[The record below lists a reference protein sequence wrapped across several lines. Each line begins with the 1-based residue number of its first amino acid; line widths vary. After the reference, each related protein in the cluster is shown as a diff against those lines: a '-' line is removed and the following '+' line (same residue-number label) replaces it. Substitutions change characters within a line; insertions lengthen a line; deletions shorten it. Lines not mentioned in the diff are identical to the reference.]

1 MDHRTERARAP
12 RRRITLAALLL
23 AGTTLAGGV
32 LALVQP
38 GPAAHAAPPATS
50 SGPAVTTPNGTTS
63 AASTGTPP
71 NGSLAPHAGAL
82 NTNQQAAMPERLPS
96 FTHLVAE
103 VKPAVVS
110 VTNYLKQ
117 QPQAPQPGPNGP
129 QLPFPFNQFPFNQM
143 VPHPQAVEAR
153 GSGFII
159 NQGGLIVT
167 NNHVVKG
174 AGRITVTLDDGKTV
188 PAKVVGTDP
197 RTDIALLKIAVG
209 HPLPYL
215 QLGDSD
221 HAQPGEWV
229 IAIGNPFGLSETV
242 TAGIVSALGRNIGA
256 GPYDKFIQVDAPINE
271 GNSGGPLL
279 TQDGKVIGMNTAIL
293 SPSGGSI
300 GIGFSIPSNMI
311 RKITDDLQKYGH
323 VTRGYIGVEAQQVTG
338 AMSAALSLPQK
349 GGALIAAVEPNTP
362 AERAGLQPGD
372 VIIKVNGDAIKNP
385 RDLANHIADVKP
397 DAEAKLDVIRNG
409 KAQVIGVKVAEMPSQ
424 QQLATNLSPDHTGSR
439 LGLALGGLSAGM
451 ASQLNIPES
460 TEGALVTAVKPGSPA
475 DEAGIEAGDVIVG
488 VGAKPVRNPVE
499 AAHAIEAATHLPGH
513 AVALRI
519 LHNGQPAFVA
529 VNLSGKPDNG

>member
-1 MDHRTERARAP
+1 MDQRTDRV
-12 RRRITLAALLL
+12 RRRHWTTLGKPLAVALL
-23 AGTTLAGGV
+23 AGTTLAG
-32 LALVQP
+32 
-38 GPAAHAAPPATS
+38 AAFSTLPLGSAAYAAPP
-50 SGPAVTTPNGTTS
+50 V
-63 AASTGTPP
+63 ASPV
-71 NGSLAPHAGAL
+71 AAL
-82 NTNQQAAMPERLPS
+82 NTNTQAAMPERLPS

-117 QPQAPQPGPNGP
+117 KPQQQQQQGGQ

-159 NQGGLIVT
+159 NEDGLIVT
-167 NNHVVKG
+167 NNHVVKN
-174 AGRITVTLDDGKTV
+174 ASRITVTMDDGKVV

-197 RTDIALLKIAVG
+197 RTDIALLKIAVN

-221 HAQPGEWV
+221 KAQPGEWV

-293 SPSGGSI
+293 SPTGGSI
-300 GIGFSIPSNMI
+300 GIGFAIPSDMI

-323 VTRGYIGVEAQQVTG
+323 VTRGYIGVEAQSVSG
-338 AMSAALSLPQK
+338 AMSKALNLPHE
-349 GGALIAAVEPNTP
+349 GGALIASVMPNTP
-362 AERAGLQPGD
+362 AERAGLKPGD
-372 VIIKVNGDAIKNP
+372 VIVDVNGQEIKNP
-385 RDLANHIADVKP
+385 SDLANHVADVKP
-397 DAEAKLDVIRNG
+397 DTDAKLSVIRDG
-409 KAQVIGVKVAEMPSQ
+409 KPVTIAVKVAEMPSQ
-424 QQLATNLSPDHTGSR
+424 RALATNLQPGHTGSR
-439 LGLALGGLSAGM
+439 LGLALGALSPGM
-451 ASQLNIPES
+451 AGQLNLPDG
-460 TEGALVTAVKPGSPA
+460 TEGALVTGVKQGSPA
-475 DEAGIEAGDVIVG
+475 QEAGIEAGDVIVG
-488 VGAKPVRNPVE
+488 VGTQPVRNPVE
-499 AAHAIEAATHLPGH
+499 AARAIEMATRQPGH

-529 VNLSGKPDNG
+529 VNLSGKPGNG

>member
-1 MDHRTERARAP
+1 MDHRTDRTRAP
-12 RRRITLAALLL
+12 RRRLTLAALLL
-23 AGTTLAGGV
+23 AGTTIAGGA
-32 LALVQP
+32 LAVVDF
-38 GPAAHAAPPATS
+38 GPAAHAAPPA
-50 SGPAVTTPNGTTS
+50 S
-63 AASTGTPP
+63 AATTASGTATGSGTPP
-71 NGSLAPHAGAL
+71 NGSLSPHAGAL
-82 NTNQQAAMPERLPS
+82 NTNKQAAMPDRLPS

-117 QPQAPQPGPNGP
+117 QPQQQQQGPSGP

-143 VPHPQAVEAR
+143 HPHPQAVEAR

-159 NQGGLIVT
+159 NQDGLIVT

-174 AGRITVTLDDGKTV
+174 ASRITVTLDDGKTV

-197 RTDIALLKIAVG
+197 RTDIALLKISVG
-209 HPLPYL
+209 HTLPYL
-215 QLGDSD
+215 KLGDSN

-362 AERAGLQPGD
+362 AQHAGLQPGD
-372 VIIKVNGDAIKNP
+372 VIIKVNGQEIKTP

-397 DAEAKLDVIRNG
+397 DTDAKLDVIRNG
-409 KAQVIGVKVAEMPSQ
+409 KPREISVKVAEMPSQ
-424 QQLATNLSPDHTGSR
+424 QQLATNVAPGHSGSQ
-439 LGLALGGLSAGM
+439 LGLALGGLSPGM
-451 ASQLNIPES
+451 ASQLNIPEG
-460 TEGALVTAVKPGSPA
+460 TEGALVTAVKQGSPA
-475 DEAGIEAGDVIVG
+475 EQAGIEAGDVIVG
-488 VGAKPVRNPVE
+488 VGSKPVTNPVQ
-499 AAHAIEAATHLPGH
+499 AAQAIEAAMHQPGH